1 MIRYKASKTASTDPS
16 QCNGCGVCMLSC
28 PVWNQHHTKMLT
40 YCGRNR
46 ALIGGATEADLAA
59 SARAC
64 ILCGSCE
71 PLCPMG
77 IRTQQTTIALRRSLA
92 AHGLLPKPDTRSGK
106 QRSETP
112 GTPRI
117 LLPGKKLREDAKLA
131 SSVLKLLGQRVG
143 LHSDDGYD
151 IALAIEAGQAIDDA
165 RIEAFILPLM
175 KATEIIVADGLLF
188 NLLRSLLPSS
198 ITVLPLG
205 QALLANPKVRAGLN
219 ASDFYMI
226 ETRAYNA
233 NRRTYIAFYDEV
245 RRATGCFMNLDLQRV
260 ATPTGA
266 ASYQHREGLASSISV
281 EAQVRWLLEGRNA
294 ERIVVEHLDD
304 RACIRPVHEDPGR
317 SSGRGC
323 YFLIKHP

>member
-1 MIRYKASKTASTDPS
+1 
-16 QCNGCGVCMLSC
+16 
-28 PVWNQHHTKMLT
+28 
-40 YCGRNR
+40 
-46 ALIGGATEADLAA
+46 
-59 SARAC
+59 
-64 ILCGSCE
+64 
-71 PLCPMG
+71 MG

-92 AHGLLPKPDTRSGK
+92 AHGLLPNPDTRSRK
-106 QRSETP
+106 QSSGTS

-117 LLPGKKLREDAKLA
+117 LLPGKKLREDTNLA

-143 LHSDDGYD
+143 LLSDDGYD
-151 IALAIEAGQAIDDA
+151 IALAIEAGQAIFDD
-165 RIEAFILPLM
+165 RIEAFLLPLM

-188 NLLRSLLPSS
+188 NFLRSLLPSS
-198 ITVLPLG
+198 IAILPLG

-245 RRATGCFMNLDLQRV
+245 RRAIGCFMNLDLQRV

-266 ASYQHREGLASSISV
+266 ASYQHREGLASIISI

-304 RACIRPVHEDPGR
+304 RDAFAQYTKIPVVHLAEVVTT
-317 SSGRGC
+317 
-323 YFLIKHP
+323 

>member
-1 MIRYKASKTASTDPS
+1 MEKMKRYDLHDSNSTDPS

-28 PVWNQHHTKMLT
+28 PVWNQRHTKMLT

-46 ALIGGATEADLAA
+46 ALIGGATDEDLAA

-92 AHGLLPKPDTRSGK
+92 ARGILPKPDTRPGN
-106 QRSETP
+106 QRSGTP
-112 GTPRI
+112 GMPRI
-117 LLPGKKLREDAKLA
+117 LLPGKKLGEDAKLA

-143 LHSDDGYD
+143 IHSDDGLD
-151 IALAIEAGQAIDDA
+151 IALAVESGQAIDEA
-165 RIEAFILPLM
+165 RLEAFILPLM
-175 KATEIIVADGLLF
+175 KATELIVADGLLF

-198 ITVLPLG
+198 ITLLPLG

-233 NRRTYIAFYDEV
+233 NRRTCIALYDEV

-266 ASYQHREGLASSISV
+266 ASYQHREGLESSVSV

-294 ERIVVEHLDD
+294 KRIVVEHLDD
-304 RACIRPVHEDPGR
+304 RAAFDQYTKIPVVHLAEVV
-317 SSGRGC
+317 
-323 YFLIKHP
+323 KT

>member
-1 MIRYKASKTASTDPS
+1 MIRYKTFDKTATEPS

-46 ALIGGATEADLAA
+46 ALIGGAADEDLAA
-59 SARAC
+59 SAGAC

-92 AHGLLPKPDTRSGK
+92 ARGLLPEPGARSG
-106 QRSETP
+106 QQYSETP

-117 LLPGKKLREDAKLA
+117 VLPGKSLSEDANLA
-131 SSVLKLLGQRVG
+131 SSVLNLLGERVG
-143 LHSDDGYD
+143 MHSDDGYD
-151 IALAIEAGQAIDDA
+151 IALAIEAGLAIDDA
-165 RIEAFILPLM
+165 RIEAFLLPLM

-198 ITVLPLG
+198 LAVLPLG
-205 QALLANPKVRAGLN
+205 QALLANKKVRAGLN
-219 ASDFYMI
+219 ATDFYMI

-233 NRRTYIAFYDEV
+233 NRRTFVALYDAL
-245 RRATGCFMNLDLQRV
+245 RRETGCFMNLDLQRV

-266 ASYQHREGLASSISV
+266 ASYQHREGLISMVSI
-281 EAQVRWLLEGRNA
+281 EAQVRWLLEGREP

-304 RACIRPVHEDPGR
+304 RPAFATFTNLPVVHLAEVV
-317 SSGRGC
+317 
-323 YFLIKHP
+323 KT

>member
-1 MIRYKASKTASTDPS
+1 MKKKTPYHQPQPGATDPS

-77 IRTQQTTIALRRSLA
+77 IRTQQATIALRRSLA
-92 AHGLLPKPDTRSGK
+92 ARGLLPKPDTRSGK
-106 QRSETP
+106 QRSEPP

-131 SSVLKLLGQRVG
+131 SSVLKLLGQQVG
-143 LHSDDGYD
+143 LLSDDGYD
-151 IALAIEAGQAIDDA
+151 IALAIESGQAIDDA
-165 RIEAFILPLM
+165 RIDDFILPLM

-198 ITVLPLG
+198 IAVLPLG

-233 NRRTYIAFYDEV
+233 NRRAYIAFYDEV
-245 RRATGCFMNLDLQRV
+245 RRETGCFMNLDLQRV

-266 ASYQHREGLASSISV
+266 ASYQHREGLESSVSV

-294 ERIVVEHLDD
+294 KRIVVEHLDD
-304 RACIRPVHEDPGR
+304 RPAFATFTNLPVVHLAEVVI
-317 SSGRGC
+317 S
-323 YFLIKHP
+323 

>member
-1 MIRYKASKTASTDPS
+1 MIRNKSSKTASTDPS

-46 ALIGGATEADLAA
+46 ALIGGAAEADLAS

-92 AHGLLPKPDTRSGK
+92 AHGLLPIPDTRSGK
-106 QRSETP
+106 HKLEAP

-117 LLPGKKLREDAKLA
+117 LLPGKKLRADAKLA

-143 LHSDDGYD
+143 QHSEDGYD
-151 IALAIEAGQAIDDA
+151 IELAIEAGQVIDDA
-165 RIEAFILPLM
+165 RIEAFLLPLM
-175 KATEIIVADGLLF
+175 NATEIIVADGLLF

-198 ITVLPLG
+198 ITILPLG

-233 NRRTYIAFYDEV
+233 DRRTHIAFYDKV

-266 ASYQHREGLASSISV
+266 ASYQHREGLASIVSI

-304 RACIRPVHEDPGR
+304 RDAFAQYTTIPVVHLAEVV
-317 SSGRGC
+317 
-323 YFLIKHP
+323 KT

>member
-1 MIRYKASKTASTDPS
+1 MKKKTPYHQPQPGATDPS

-92 AHGLLPKPDTRSGK
+92 ARGLLPKPDTRSGK

-117 LLPGKKLREDAKLA
+117 LLPGKNSGRMRNLPRPC
-131 SSVLKLLGQRVG
+131 SSFSDNVSAYSPTMDTT
-143 LHSDDGYD
+143 LH
-151 IALAIEAGQAIDDA
+151 
-165 RIEAFILPLM
+165 
-175 KATEIIVADGLLF
+175 
-188 NLLRSLLPSS
+188 LRSK
-198 ITVLPLG
+198 
-205 QALLANPKVRAGLN
+205 QARRSTMP
-219 ASDFYMI
+219 AS
-226 ETRAYNA
+226 RH
-233 NRRTYIAFYDEV
+233 
-245 RRATGCFMNLDLQRV
+245 
-260 ATPTGA
+260 
-266 ASYQHREGLASSISV
+266 SYY
-281 EAQVRWLLEGRNA
+281 
-294 ERIVVEHLDD
+294 
-304 RACIRPVHEDPGR
+304 P
-317 SSGRGC
+317 
-323 YFLIKHP
+323 

>member
-1 MIRYKASKTASTDPS
+1 MIRSKTDDKTTTDPS

-46 ALIGGATEADLAA
+46 AAIGGAREYDLAP

-77 IRTQQTTIALRRSLA
+77 IRTQQATISLRRSLA
-92 AHGLLPKPDTRSGK
+92 ARGLLPAPDIRSGRK
-106 QRSETP
+106 RSEASKA
-112 GTPRI
+112 PRI
-117 LLPGKKLREDAKLA
+117 LLPGKTLAEDAGLA
-131 SSVLKLLGQRVG
+131 LSVLKLLGQHVC
-143 LHSDDGYD
+143 LHSEDGHD
-151 IALAIEAGQAIDDA
+151 IALAVESGQGISDI
-165 RIEAFILPLM
+165 RFHSFLHPLM
-175 KATEIIVADGLLF
+175 KAKEIIVADGLLF

-198 ITVLPLG
+198 IAVLPLG
-205 QALLANPKVRAGLN
+205 HALLANKKVRAGLN
-219 ASDFYMI
+219 ATDFYMI

-233 NRRTYIAFYDEV
+233 NRRAFVALYDAL
-245 RRATGCFMNLDLQRV
+245 RRETGCFMNLDLQRV

-266 ASYQHREGLASSISV
+266 ASYQHREGLVSMISI
-281 EAQVRWLLEGRNA
+281 EAQVRWLLEGRNP

-304 RACIRPVHEDPGR
+304 RPAFATFTNLPVVHLAEAV
-317 SSGRGC
+317 
-323 YFLIKHP
+323 KT

>member
-1 MIRYKASKTASTDPS
+1 MAKIKRHERHNAGSTEPS

-28 PVWNQHHTKMLT
+28 PVWTQHHTKMLT

-46 ALIGGATEADLAA
+46 ALIGGAAEDDLAL
-59 SARAC
+59 SAGAC

-77 IRTQQTTIALRRSLA
+77 IRTQQATIVLRRSLA
-92 AHGLLPKPDTRSGK
+92 ARGLLPKPDTRSGK
-106 QRSETP
+106 QLSGTP

-117 LLPGKKLREDAKLA
+117 VLPGKALREDENLA
-131 SSVLKLLGQRVG
+131 SSVLKLLGERVG
-143 LHSDDGYD
+143 MHADNGDD
-151 IALAIEAGQAIDDA
+151 IAIAIEAGQAIDDA
-165 RIEAFILPLM
+165 RIEAFLLPLM

-198 ITVLPLG
+198 IAILPLG
-205 QALLANPKVRAGLN
+205 QALLSNQKVRVGLN
-219 ASDFYMI
+219 ATDFYMI

-233 NRRTYIAFYDEV
+233 NRRAFVALYDAL
-245 RRATGCFMNLDLQRV
+245 RRETGCFMNLDLQRV

-266 ASYQHREGLASSISV
+266 ASYQHREGLASIISI

-304 RACIRPVHEDPGR
+304 RPPFATFTNLPVVHLAEVVMT
-317 SSGRGC
+317 
-323 YFLIKHP
+323 

>member
-1 MIRYKASKTASTDPS
+1 MVKIRRYDRHDSGSTDPS

-28 PVWNQHHTKMLT
+28 PVWHQHHAKMLT

-46 ALIGGATEADLAA
+46 ALIGGAAEEDLAA
-59 SARAC
+59 SAGAC

-77 IRTQQTTIALRRSLA
+77 IRTQQTTIVLRRRLSA
-92 AHGLLPKPDTRSGK
+92 RGLLSKPDTRSGK
-106 QRSETP
+106 QSSGTP

-117 LLPGKKLREDAKLA
+117 VLPGKALRADANLA
-131 SSVLKLLGQRVG
+131 LSVLNLLGERVG
-143 LHSDDGYD
+143 MHSDDGDD

-165 RIEAFILPLM
+165 RIEDFLLPLM
-175 KATEIIVADGLLF
+175 KAAEIIVADGLLF

-198 ITVLPLG
+198 IAVLPLG
-205 QALLANPKVRAGLN
+205 QALLANKKVRAGLN
-219 ASDFYMI
+219 ATDFYMI

-233 NRRTYIAFYDEV
+233 NRKTFVALYDALRQE
-245 RRATGCFMNLDLQRV
+245 TGCIMNLDLQRV

-266 ASYQHREGLASSISV
+266 ASYQHREGLTNIISIES
-281 EAQVRWLLEGRNA
+281 QVTWLLEGRNA

-304 RACIRPVHEDPGR
+304 HRAFAQYTTLPVVHLAEVV
-317 SSGRGC
+317 
-323 YFLIKHP
+323 KT